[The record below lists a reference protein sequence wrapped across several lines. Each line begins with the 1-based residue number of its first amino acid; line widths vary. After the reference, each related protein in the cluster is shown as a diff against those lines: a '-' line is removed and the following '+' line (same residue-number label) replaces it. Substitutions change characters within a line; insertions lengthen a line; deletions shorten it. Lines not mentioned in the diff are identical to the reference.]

1 MIKEDLEVLRGLL
14 DNSKNTNWRHKK
26 SFDKVVNHCISL
38 EENFTEKTH
47 YLEKMI
53 ALFFCKELE
62 KDMLS
67 DKSNMYPDKTWI
79 EKFVFWKLNLVL
91 RSSVDD
97 ILLDFE
103 NNIQVLNIE
112 NKYPLEKQ
120 GDITKVF
127 KRIIRDYIILETK
140 K

>member
-14 DNSKNTNWRHKK
+14 DNSKNANWRHKK
-26 SFDKVVNHCISL
+26 SFDKVVSHCISL
-38 EENFTEKTH
+38 EENFTEKTK

-140 K
+140 Q